1 MLEDREK
8 EGLVVQQIEK
18 DHELS
23 CHEIIRQHDT
33 IIADLKR
40 DNELLREENTLLRKQ
55 LGECHASKADLQK
68 DLISANRYM
77 GKLED

>member
-1 MLEDREK
+1 MRQSIEPWRIAGGWVAEDDIHERVLEDREK

-40 DNELLREENTLLRKQ
+40 DNELLREENTMLR
-55 LGECHASKADLQK
+55 
-68 DLISANRYM
+68 
-77 GKLED
+77 